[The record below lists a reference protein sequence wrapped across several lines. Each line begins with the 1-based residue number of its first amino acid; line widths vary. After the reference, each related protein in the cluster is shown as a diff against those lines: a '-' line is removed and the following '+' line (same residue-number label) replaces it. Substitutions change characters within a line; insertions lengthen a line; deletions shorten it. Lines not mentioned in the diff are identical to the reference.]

1 MKKLILLLFIPFLM
15 NAQEDKFE
23 GQELVNDFI
32 KAYKFGI
39 RDHKLMLTKRN
50 V

>member
-23 GQELVNDFI
+23 GQELVKDF
-32 KAYKFGI
+32 K
-39 RDHKLMLTKRN
+39 KLNKEP
-50 V
+50 